1 MTGLLTRSR
10 KGEILNL
17 RWDRV
22 VLAAGELRL
31 GASKTGARTIMLA
44 PEAVDVLS
52 LTIPGLADN
61 PSAVPGKTRGRPMR
75 NLNDLRAIVCERA
88 RLADIRIHGV
98 RLRFTFDD
106 KCSELEHTPYVSEF
120 SNGQEHC
127 ETVRSA
133 RPYKTHLV
141 LQRP

>member
-31 GASKTGARTIMLA
+31 GASKTGARTTKLA
-44 PEAVDVLS
+44 LEGVDVLS
-52 LTIPGLADN
+52 PIPGLADN

-88 RLADIRIHGV
+88 RLADIRIHDV

-106 KCSELEHTPYVSEF
+106 KCLELGHTPYVSEF
-120 SNGQEHC
+120 SNGEEHC
-127 ETVRSA
+127 ETVRNA